1 MLKKKNVT
9 AYIRLAIQILFLVLM
24 PGLFT
29 MIFGEMRTI
38 YTAII
43 SGKFNMETI
52 MQTTLPLLIL
62 IPLTIIFGRFF
73 CGYMCAFGTINDL
86 LYEFSSR
93 VLKIKFKVNKNVDK
107 YLKLVKYFVLLFV
120 VIGVWT
126 LGYSGLNNI
135 NPWDAFA
142 QLTQLPPSIPNITA
156 FIVLTA
162 ILIGSLLI
170 ERFFCRYLCPLGAF
184 LSLLQAFRIVK
195 IDKNNNGCLNG
206 CNSCSRSCSMGI
218 DLDKANRVDSLECIQ
233 CMNCTGVCP
242 KSNAKLTVLG
252 KVINEGIIILIFILA
267 FVGFKGLAEKL
278 VEFKIAHE
286 DEERNFN
293 IAQQQPRPDGKR
305 RKHGH
310 EGEMQQQAQN
320 VDVTQGQY
328 KDGKYT
334 GQAIG
339 FKPGLTV
346 EVTISG
352 GKISNI
358 EILDH
363 NETPSYAEIPFEI
376 IPDEIIKNQ
385 STKVDAVS
393 GATRTSVG
401 IMNAVAEALKQA
413 QK

>member
-1 MLKKKNVT
+1 MLNKKDTT
-9 AYIRLAIQILFLVLM
+9 AYIRLVIQILFLILL

-43 SGKFNMETI
+43 SGKFNFETI
-52 MQTTLPLLIL
+52 VQSTLPLLIL
-62 IPLTIIFGRFF
+62 IPLTMILGRFF
-73 CGYMCAFGTINDL
+73 CGFMCAFGTINDL

-93 VLKIKFKVNKNVDK
+93 VFKIKFRINKSVDK
-107 YLKLVKYFVLLFV
+107 YLKLIKYFVLLFI

-126 LGYSGLNNI
+126 LGYSGFNNL

-142 QLTQLPPSIPNITA
+142 QLTQLPPSIPNIMA
-156 FIVLTA
+156 FVVLVL
-162 ILIGSLLI
+162 ILIGGLFI
-170 ERFFCRYLCPLGAF
+170 ERFFCRYFCPLGAF

-195 IDKNNNGCLNG
+195 IDKNKKSCLNG
-206 CNSCSRSCSMGI
+206 CSACSKSCSMGI
-218 DLDKANRVDSLECIQ
+218 DLDKVNKVDSLECIQ
-233 CMNCTGVCP
+233 CMNCIGVCP
-242 KSNAKLTVLG
+242 KENAKLTVLG
-252 KVINEGIIILIFILA
+252 KVLNELIIILIFILA

-278 VEFKIAHE
+278 VEFKISNE
-286 DEERNFN
+286 GQEKKSN
-293 IAQQQPRPDGKR
+293 IFEQQPRPDGKGR
-305 RKHGH
+305 HGH
-310 EGEMQQQAQN
+310 GGEMQQQVQN

-352 GKISNI
+352 GKISKI

-363 NETPSYAEIPFEI
+363 NETPSYAEIPFQI
-376 IPDEIIKNQ
+376 IPDEIIKSQ